1 MKNKKYALALVKEKV
16 NGQRTISYE
25 QIAEMT
31 GYSKRQIINFSK
43 EIENTD
49 IASML
54 IHANTGEPSHNSASD
69 LEIQYI
75 KEFKKQYPNISI
87 SQFMDIYHEDIIFNS
102 DKLEDIHKY
111 NLKNVIILFLKIFI
125 VKMVINLLES
135 IDVSK
140 VKTLTLYVNHLLEEV
155 F

>member
-16 NGQRTISYE
+16 NGQRTIFYE

-87 SQFMDIYHEDIIFNS
+87 SQFMDIYHEDIIFNPDKS
-102 DKLEDIHKY
+102 D
-111 NLKNVIILFLKIFI
+111 
-125 VKMVINLLES
+125 
-135 IDVSK
+135 DV
-140 VKTLTLYVNHLLEEV
+140 YVNNCQAILINIPIFLV
-155 F
+155 FLCFFCKI